1 MQWSEVISNPLLQN
15 LPFKIELN
23 KFGQLLM
30 TPASNLH
37 GSIKANLAIKL
48 FDGMPEGEVITGC
61 SIETSDGVKVADVVW
76 ASAAF
81 IKELGYSTP
90 YIKAPELC
98 IEIVS
103 PSYSKQAMKQKTDLY
118 FARGAQEV
126 WIANEDANIA
136 IFTHTGQQSKSN
148 FFDTPSIFDKD
159 FMTDRFDDLP
169 QERLAHIRKLQA
181 EIAPNTIT
189 ADDIAEAIKQGRE

>member
-30 TPASNLH
+30 SPASNLH
-37 GSIKANLAIKL
+37 GRVQVRLAAAL
-48 FDGMPEGEVITGC
+48 LNDMPKGEVITEC

-76 ASAAF
+76 ASAMF
-81 IKELGYSTP
+81 IAEFGYSTP

-103 PSYSKQAMKQKTDLY
+103 PSNSKQEMSQKTDLY
-118 FARGAQEV
+118 LAKGAQEV
-126 WIANEDANIA
+126 WIVHEGAQID
-136 IFTHTGQQSKSN
+136 IFTHTGQQAQSQFS
-148 FFDTPSIFDKD
+148 DTLVKT
-159 FMTDRFDDLP
+159 ML
-169 QERLAHIRKLQA
+169 QRL
-181 EIAPNTIT
+181 E
-189 ADDIAEAIKQGRE
+189 